1 MLKFGKLQAKLKN
14 SLFYR
19 TKNNKG
25 RRMSKKAEVA
35 NQSPGGIKEIRD
47 IIFGEYLNT
56 LQKQIDELKKE
67 NIDLKEELNVHEQN
81 ITESSNLIGGLTEKL
96 GDSNKEIDVLNE
108 YFDSMKVDF
117 EKQLKSLKS
126 SKIGKNQI
134 GQAFIEWGTK
144 VKEDQDS

>member
-1 MLKFGKLQAKLKN
+1 MLKFGKLQAKLEN

-19 TKNNKG
+19 TVNYKD
-25 RRMSKKAEVA
+25 RSMSKKDNGVA
-35 NQSPGGIKEIRD
+35 QSLGGIKEIRE
-47 IIFGEYLNT
+47 IIFGEYLNK
-56 LQKQIDELKKE
+56 LQTQIDELKKE
-67 NIDLKEELNVHEQN
+67 NIQLKDELTIHEQN
-81 ITESSNLIGGLTEKL
+81 ITESANLISGLTGKL
-96 GDSNKEIDVLNE
+96 GDSDKEIEVLNE

>member
-1 MLKFGKLQAKLKN
+1 
-14 SLFYR
+14 
-19 TKNNKG
+19 
-25 RRMSKKAEVA
+25 MSKKADGV

-81 ITESSNLIGGLTEKL
+81 ITESSNLISGLTEKL
-96 GDSNKEIDVLNE
+96 GESNKEIDVLNE
-108 YFDSMKVDF
+108 YFDSMKADF
-117 EKQLKSLKS
+117 EKQLKSLKN
-126 SKIGKNQI
+126 SKIDKNQI

>member
-1 MLKFGKLQAKLKN
+1 
-14 SLFYR
+14 
-19 TKNNKG
+19 
-25 RRMSKKAEVA
+25 MSKKADGV

-81 ITESSNLIGGLTEKL
+81 ITESSNLISGLTEKL
-96 GDSNKEIDVLNE
+96 GESNKEIYVLNE
-108 YFDSMKVDF
+108 YFDSMKAEF
-117 EKQLKSLKS
+117 EKQLKSLKN
-126 SKIGKNQI
+126 SKIDKNQI